1 MIANPEL
8 NQDGEIDMRLYYARS
23 SPFARKVRIA
33 AHELALSSCIKLI
46 EVDPWSSSELRSLN
60 PLSKVPTLAIG
71 AETVLYESNI
81 ICEFLGSLKPE
92 PVLYPPQGVERWQAL
107 LLQGLADGASTAA
120 GRLYAAE
127 HRADAERSP
136 VMMRRFQS
144 AIEATLDSLET
155 SRCLEPEVT
164 IGVVSVAAFT
174 GYLDFRW
181 PDRDWRLNRPYLSG
195 WSELFSKR
203 PSMTTTEHI

>member
-1 MIANPEL
+1 
-8 NQDGEIDMRLYYARS
+8 MRLYYARS

-33 AHELALSSCIKLI
+33 AHELALSGCIELI

-71 AETVLYESNI
+71 AGPALYESNV
-81 ICEFLGSLKPE
+81 ICEFLDSLNPE
-92 PVLYPPQGVERWQAL
+92 FALHPPQGEERWRAL

-136 VMMRRFQS
+136 VMMKRFQS
-144 AIEATLDSLET
+144 AIEATLDRLET
-155 SRCLEPEVT
+155 SRCLEPDIT

-181 PDRDWRLNRPYLSG
+181 PDRDWRLNRPYLSE

-203 PSMTTTEHI
+203 SSMTSTEHTQL